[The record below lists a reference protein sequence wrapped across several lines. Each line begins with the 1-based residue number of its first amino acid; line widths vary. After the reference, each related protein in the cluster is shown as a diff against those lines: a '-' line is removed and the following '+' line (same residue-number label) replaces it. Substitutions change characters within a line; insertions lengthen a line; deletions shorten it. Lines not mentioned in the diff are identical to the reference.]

1 MKYKLLFIILLSLNF
16 AGLFSQKIFTPYTE
30 IGGKAGMSPYT
41 NTFFVDEIKPVL
53 FNSSLIGLRFL
64 HVEQKHL
71 GVLFEINYNK
81 AFATID
87 NKTFTYDFIQTPFM
101 THAYIPIG
109 EASIGINVGSYL
121 QFITDKSG
129 AQLQIDRDLMFGLAG
144 GVSLSVPIKRISF
157 TLEGRYNHNLF
168 SNSKDDYSKLSN
180 WVELCAAVSYRI
192 KRKIIDN

>member
-1 MKYKLLFIILLSLNF
+1 MKYILIFIILISLNF
-16 AGLFSQKIFTPYTE
+16 AELFSQRIFTPYTE
-30 IGGKAGMSPYT
+30 IGGKIGMSPYT

-53 FNSSLIGLRFL
+53 FNSTLIGLRFL
-64 HVEQKHL
+64 HVEQKYL

-87 NKTFTYDFIQTPFM
+87 NNTFTYDFIQTPFM
-101 THAYIPIG
+101 THFYIPIG
-109 EASIGINVGSYL
+109 EASIGFNVGSYL
-121 QFITDKSG
+121 QMITDKSG
-129 AQLQIDRDLMFGLAG
+129 AQLQIDRNLMFGLAG

-180 WVELCAAVSYRI
+180 WVELSAAVSYRI
-192 KRKIIDN
+192 KRK